1 MLKKKTRTVDDALL
15 QRQDM
20 AMIVALAAW
29 GAQRKHVDANEGHR
43 ERKKA
48 QSLVTCVSSSRSF
61 AHKKNCISLPIY
73 CMVSLHNAP

>member
-48 QSLVTCVSSSRSF
+48 ES
-61 AHKKNCISLPIY
+61 
-73 CMVSLHNAP
+73 